1 MGAQFSEW
9 KNMRKTLWQDN
20 RDIGK
25 EKMWP
30 LEYNSEE
37 MEGGADK
44 EEKGDRTKHFVIF
57 IYYCFKFWI
66 VIIQVKTLCS
76 MK

>member
-1 MGAQFSEW
+1 
-9 KNMRKTLWQDN
+9 
-20 RDIGK
+20 
-25 EKMWP
+25 MWP

-57 IYYCFKFWI
+57 IYYWFKFWI

-76 MK
+76 IK